1 MSTALRDIAWLET
14 QARAALGAHVRL
26 AALCGGAAHANGTP
40 ADAVRA
46 IDRRRGRATLAQLL
60 EQLARNEPADAVH
73 FPHPEL
79 SLSHSGDWAIAAG
92 CAQAGGVGVDLE
104 FARPMDARAAR
115 FFLAGR
121 ECDYIDTLAGDA
133 KCGELLRLWTAKEAV
148 FKACADNAGRLLTDF
163 ALDDPAARAG
173 AARGL
178 GGCAFTARYVSID
191 LGAGWLSIA
200 LANAP
205 AATPADMVALESCA

>member
-1 MSTALRDIAWLET
+1 MRAALGDLAWIET
-14 QARAALGAHVRL
+14 QARAALGARVRL
-26 AALCGGAAHANGTP
+26 AARCADAADAEQAATVRMRDRQRGRAALAGVLEQLGRGEP
-40 ADAVRA
+40 ADAVR
-46 IDRRRGRATLAQLL
+46 
-60 EQLARNEPADAVH
+60 

-104 FARPMDARAAR
+104 FVRPMDARAAR
-115 FFLAGR
+115 FFLVGR
-121 ECDYIDTLAGDA
+121 ERDYGDA
-133 KCGELLRLWTAKEAV
+133 LAREDKSGELLRLWTAKEAV
-148 FKACADNAGRLLTDF
+148 FKACTGNAGRLLTDF
-163 ALDDPAARAG
+163 ALDDPAACAG

-200 LANAP
+200 LAD
-205 AATPADMVALESCA
+205 TPATTAADMAVTERCA